1 MADRERNAAHGGAD
15 VWVQRLARNPADRDA
30 YVALH
35 AHYRAARD
43 LASLVNLVSG
53 LAEYSP
59 DAVTSSRAFK
69 EAGDIAE
76 QELRDE
82 QRAEAFYRHALLRD
96 PRYVDASESL
106 QALLERGARWV
117 PLQELLEN
125 QIEWLTNERAAPER
139 LAVLHFRLAELLRKQ
154 HGSDDE
160 ALPHY
165 QRAYETDPN
174 LLRAIYEA
182 RVLLLKRGEVRAA
195 CALYEREAAGDPDVA
210 RKIALLREL
219 AGRYRELAD
228 HDGAVSALER
238 AAALDP
244 SDVSLTHAL
253 ATELVQRSTLMD
265 ERVRALDLDRV
276 GDLLCDIAQSVGPV
290 EGRVFLA
297 AALGHAPWH
306 HRALLELERITE
318 PPQRGELA
326 RHWVAYLTHN
336 PDGNGADERRIM
348 LAQAYQQAGQTQDAV
363 YALTPAAERGNGEAR
378 QLLDELQVALAG
390 SETGGARPRPQPAGG
405 PPALPR
411 ARGVEADSEEP
422 ASVEDLSLLGVVEVG
437 DSSLGQVEA
446 PAAIVAEE
454 RTPHSLPSAE
464 LLAQAGEEVHAH
476 EQVPDQHAEE
486 LAAWQ
491 AQLLELQRANKQDD
505 ALALAERILR
515 VDPLSVEAFALAE
528 RHYRRNRDFARRADL
543 LLRSARRPELPADT
557 RVQRVREAISL
568 FESRLNDVDQ
578 AILAY
583 RELLSLLP
591 DNDDTM
597 RSLTRLLERSKRWD
611 DLVGMLEQSLVTHTE
626 TAAKTA
632 ILRRLT
638 EIHRRERKD
647 SAAASKTLALLLELD
662 PEDRQ
667 ARNALTDELL
677 GLGRWREA
685 AELIDRRIRES
696 ISKAEQVPLLRQ
708 LGELFEL
715 KLSDREAA
723 YDTYERLLDVVPN
736 DASALERMEA
746 IDESTGSHERLL
758 NTLNRRLEVSTPAQ
772 ASSLLVRMATIAEA
786 DLLDQDRACE
796 YLERALAKAPNN
808 AQIATALGNL
818 YERAERH
825 TELLALLRERAGLE
839 RQGKARAEI
848 YRRIARLLAQQL
860 ADPRAAAE
868 AYVKVNEQGD
878 DHEAWAYLADRAREA
893 DDATALTQ
901 ALSRLAPLETTAA
914 AKRAV
919 LFERAALLPG
929 LGRALDAVEPLVQIL
944 TELDPNDAE
953 TRSTL
958 GALCESLGDYRGLA
972 RVLES
977 HVSRADEPAERAAL
991 ARELA
996 ELYAS
1001 KLPDEARAIRALGI
1015 WAKATPDD
1023 PEPLRRLA
1031 EQYERKRRYKELLET
1046 LDALARV
1053 EPEKPAQARALEQ
1066 AALLAQAR
1074 LKDDGGAFARLCD
1087 YTQRFRLP
1095 LSAALLDLAR
1105 RLSRVPELCD
1115 LCEQEQ
1121 RYDEFFALLH
1131 ERIALIREPDEKI
1144 ELYRRMAAA
1153 LIEHRQDDDGALAAY
1168 EGLLT
1173 IGDDSEALRF
1183 VQSWAMRHDDPER
1196 LATALHRLAHV
1207 ETAPDE
1213 RRDLLYERGR
1223 LLLTRLSRPADAIAA
1238 FEEAAAVDPS
1248 FAPALDELASACESA
1263 GDHVKLA
1270 QTIERQLAHEGTGH
1284 DRLTLVRRLAEL
1296 YEGPAADDKRA
1307 AQALT
1312 RWAELDLAS
1321 PEPLRRLRK
1330 RLERAEQW
1338 PELLRT
1344 LDALA
1349 ERERDEAA
1357 RVEVLVAAGLL
1368 AFERFGD
1375 AAGSFDRLAPLVP
1388 LEDAN
1393 ADDALIRIARG
1404 SGRVDELFDLLERA
1418 QRFADLVEQLEWSA
1432 RTEPEPERARSLHR
1446 RSARIL
1452 HAQLRNDERAGAA
1465 YARLLA
1471 LGEDAEAL
1479 RFVQARALESD
1490 DPRLLADALLRL
1502 SRLEQEPRE
1511 LRDLSFEYAHVQNR
1525 RLGAPAAAIPV
1536 LQRILSELD
1545 PEFEPALDELIS
1557 AAQAANDD
1565 AVLAQALERQLLR
1578 ESERQGRA
1586 ELAERLAALY
1596 DERLHDQ
1603 DALLRALEVW
1613 AREDLTDVVPRRK
1626 LRAVLEAQ
1634 HKPTRLLTTLDEI
1647 ARLSDSQDERLDA
1660 ERAAAN
1666 LCSHELQDPEQAFER
1681 ALRLSRT
1688 GAPWAEDLLRTFG
1701 WQAGKLA
1708 ELTQYYAESE
1718 RFDEVVELLRQRA
1731 LRETGPDQRAE
1742 LLLSAARTLAE
1753 RVGDELAAAEVYRE
1767 VLELREDAEALAYLR
1782 QIAERNDD
1790 AASLSMLLSR
1800 LAALTSEPAARR
1812 ELLLR
1817 RAELLANELSQPA
1830 AAITLLREVL
1840 QLDARSSAAASALVE
1855 IAERSSDPAA
1865 LCLGLETKL
1874 QLARGPSEHHAL
1886 SMRLADLYELELHDA
1901 DRAAQALRCACQHD
1915 PDDLEA
1921 QRRLRAHLQRQGAF
1935 TDLVQVLDVLSRIE
1949 DTQSARDTARLAAAR
1964 CLFHDLEEPHSA
1976 LVRLAPLIQAADK
1989 EAEELADAVCKPA
2002 LARELAAVYI
2012 TRAKQST
2019 DADLVRISWQKVAQ
2033 IHEEWL
2039 GEPAEAFEAS
2049 LRLLASDTDNPEF
2062 LNEVDRLAKK
2072 TLSFPRLT
2080 QVYAKLV
2087 RDADDDPTRGVLLR
2101 RLAAIL
2107 EHEASEPAQALE
2119 QLMAASRLDPSD
2131 AALLA
2136 QIERLASTLRSHT
2149 ELLWAKEQKAL
2160 IASTPAE
2167 EIDAL
2172 LEVARTADLELR
2184 DREHA
2189 NAMLRRALELV
2200 EGAPGSHAKLMRV
2213 AAELDAAR
2221 PELGKEDAQ
2230 RGLLRAHLTLAESAS
2245 SDRRAELVL
2254 QAYRYASEVLRDA
2267 AAGFDLLRVGSS
2279 EPPILEPVLEALES
2293 SAAGLSRLDAL
2304 NAHLARIA
2312 ERADPEDKRAL
2323 LRRRARILE
2332 ERLKRFD
2339 QAAQAY
2345 ERLLEIDPDDTQ
2357 AEARHFACLKQA
2369 GRYRELLQALERRLR
2384 RSSDIERRTA
2394 LLREIARV
2402 WEVDLKNRASAAMVW
2417 SELHA
2422 LLPQDPEVE
2431 AAIARLSP

>member
-15 VWVQRLARNPADRDA
+15 VWVQRLARNPADREA

-35 AHYRAARD
+35 AHYRAVRD
-43 LASLVNLVSG
+43 IPSLVNLVAG
-53 LAEYSP
+53 LAEYSS
-59 DAVTSSRAFK
+59 DAATSSRAFK

-82 QRAEAFYRHALLRD
+82 PRAEAYYRHALARD

-117 PLQELLEN
+117 PLQELLDD
-125 QIEWLTNERAAPER
+125 QIERLTRERGEPER
-139 LAVLHFRLAELLRKQ
+139 LGVLLFRMAELLRKQ

-160 ALPHY
+160 ALAHY
-165 QRAYETDPN
+165 QRAYQADPN

-182 RVLLLKRGEVRAA
+182 RMLLLKRGDLRAA
-195 CALYEREAAGDPDVA
+195 CELYEREAAGDPDVA

-219 AGRYRELAD
+219 AGRYRELSD
-228 HDGAVSALER
+228 LDRSVSALER

-253 ATELVQRSTLMD
+253 ATELVQRSATVD

-306 HRALLELERITE
+306 HRALFELERITE
-318 PPQRGELA
+318 APQRGELA

-336 PDGNGADERRIM
+336 PDGDLADERRIM
-348 LAQAYQQAGQTQDAV
+348 LARAYQQAGQTQDAI
-363 YALTPAAERGNGEAR
+363 YALTPAGERGNADAR
-378 QLLDELQVALAG
+378 TLLDELQVQLAAA
-390 SETGGARPRPQPAGG
+390 ETGGARSRPVAEVAQP
-405 PPALPR
+405 PLPA
-411 ARGVEADSEEP
+411 ARVAEPDSEEP
-422 ASVEDLSLLGVVEVG
+422 ASVEDMSLLGVVEVG
-437 DSSLGQVEA
+437 DSSLGEVAAVRAAEDDEPEP
-446 PAAIVAEE
+446 PAE
-454 RTPHSLPSAE
+454 
-464 LLAQAGEEVHAH
+464 H
-476 EQVPDQHAEE
+476 EHEPLTEQQNEE
-486 LAAWQ
+486 LQIWH
-491 AQLLELQRANKQDD
+491 AQLMELQRANKQDD
-505 ALALAERILR
+505 ALAVAERILK
-515 VDPLSVEAFALAE
+515 VDPLSVEAFSVAE

-543 LLRSARRPELPADT
+543 LLRSARRPELPDDT

-591 DNDDTM
+591 DNDDTL
-597 RSLTRLLERSKRWD
+597 RSLIRLLERSKRWD
-611 DLVGMLEQSLVTHTE
+611 DLVVLLEQSLMTQAE

-647 SAAASKTLALLLELD
+647 SLAASKTLSLLLDLD

-677 GLGRWREA
+677 GLGRWAEA

-708 LGELFEL
+708 LGELYEL
-715 KLSDREAA
+715 KVGDREAA
-723 YDTYERLLDVVPN
+723 YHTYERLLDVVPN
-736 DASALERMEA
+736 DAAALEHMEA
-746 IDESTGSHERLL
+746 IDEASASHERLL

-772 ASSLLVRMATIAEA
+772 AASLLVRMATIAEA

-796 YLERALAKAPNN
+796 FLERALQRAPNN
-808 AQIATALGNL
+808 VQIATALGNL
-818 YERAERH
+818 YERAERYP
-825 TELLALLRERAGLE
+825 ELLALLRERATLE

-860 ADPRAAAE
+860 DDPRSAAE

-878 DHEAWAYLADRAREA
+878 DHEAWMYLADRAR
-893 DDATALTQ
+893 DAEDETALAQ
-901 ALSRLAPLETTAA
+901 ALARLAPLETTAP

-919 LFERAALLPG
+919 LFERAALLPN
-929 LGRALDAVEPLVQIL
+929 LGRPADAVEPLVQIL
-944 TELDPNDAE
+944 TELDPNDADA
-953 TRSTL
+953 RSTL
-958 GALCESLGDYRGLA
+958 GALCESLGDYRGLS
-972 RVLES
+972 RVLEAQ
-977 HVSRADEPAERAAL
+977 VARAEEAPERATL

-1001 KLPDEARAIRALGI
+1001 KLPDEARAIRALTI
-1015 WAKATPDD
+1015 WAKATPHD

-1046 LDALARV
+1046 LDALAQV

-1066 AALLAQAR
+1066 GALLAQAR
-1074 LKDDGGAFARLCD
+1074 LKDDAGAFARLCD
-1087 YTQRFRLP
+1087 YTQRFRTP

-1105 RLSRVPELCD
+1105 RLSRVAELCD

-1121 RYDEFFALLH
+1121 RYDEFFALLR
-1131 ERIALIREPDEKI
+1131 ERISLTREPAEKI

-1196 LATALHRLAHV
+1196 LATALHRLAYV
-1207 ETAPDE
+1207 EGLPEE

-1223 LLLTRLSRPADAIAA
+1223 LLLTRLERPADAIAA
-1238 FEEAAAVDPS
+1238 FEEAAAVDPN

-1270 QTIERQLAHEGTGH
+1270 QTIERQLAHDGSGH

-1307 AQALT
+1307 AHTLT

-1330 RLERAEQW
+1330 RQERGELW

-1344 LDALA
+1344 LDSLA

-1357 RVEVLVAAGLL
+1357 RIEVLVAAGLL

-1375 AAGSFDRLAPLVP
+1375 VAGSFERLAPLVA
-1388 LEDAN
+1388 LENSSADA
-1393 ADDALIRIARG
+1393 ALIRVARG
-1404 SGRVDELFDLLERA
+1404 GGRVDELFDLLERA
-1418 QRFADLVEQLEWSA
+1418 ERWADLVEQLEFSA
-1432 RTEPEPERARSLHR
+1432 RTELEPERAKLLLR
-1446 RSARIL
+1446 RAARIL
-1452 HAQLRNDERAGAA
+1452 HAQLRDDTRAGAA

-1502 SRLEQEPRE
+1502 SQLEQEPRE
-1511 LRDLSFEYAHVQNR
+1511 LRDLLFEYAHAQNR
-1525 RLGAPAAAIPV
+1525 RLGAPVAAIPV
-1536 LQRILSELD
+1536 LQRILTELD
-1545 PEFEPALDELIS
+1545 PDFEPALDELVS
-1557 AAQAANDD
+1557 AAQAAGDD
-1565 AVLAQALERQLLR
+1565 AVLALGLERQLLR
-1578 ESERQGRA
+1578 ESDRQGRA
-1586 ELAERLAALY
+1586 ALAERLAALY
-1596 DERLHDQ
+1596 DERLHDT
-1603 DALLRALEVW
+1603 DALLRALDVW

-1666 LCSHELQDPEQAFER
+1666 LCSATLQDPEQAFER
-1681 ALRLSRT
+1681 ALRLART
-1688 GAPWAEDLLRTFG
+1688 GTPWAEDLLRNFA
-1701 WQAGKLA
+1701 WQAGRLA

-1718 RFDEVVELLRQRA
+1718 RHDEMVELLRQRA
-1731 LRETGPDQRAE
+1731 ARETDPERRAQ

-1753 RVGDELAAAEVYRE
+1753 RVGDELGAAEVYRE
-1767 VLELREDAEALAYLR
+1767 VLEVHEDAGALGYLR

-1790 AASLSMLLSR
+1790 APQLALLLQR

-1812 ELLLR
+1812 DLLLH
-1817 RAELLANELSQPA
+1817 RAELMADELAQPT

-1840 QLDARSSAAASALVE
+1840 QLDPSSAAAARALVE
-1855 IAERSSDPAA
+1855 IAERSSDSAA
-1865 LCLGLETKL
+1865 LCLGLETEL
-1874 QLARGPSEHHAL
+1874 SLARGPNEHHAL
-1886 SMRLADLYELELHDA
+1886 SMRLADLYETELSDP
-1901 DRAAQALRCACQHD
+1901 DRAAQALRIACLHD

-1921 QRRLRAHLQRQGAF
+1921 QRRLRVHLERQAAF
-1935 TDLVQVLDVLSRIE
+1935 TELVQALDVLSRIE
-1949 DTQSARDTARLAAAR
+1949 DTQQARDAARLAAAR
-1964 CLFHDLEEPHSA
+1964 CLFERLEEPHSA
-1976 LVRLAPLIQAADK
+1976 LVRLAPLIQAADR
-1989 EAEELADAVCKPA
+1989 EAEQLADLVCKPA

-2012 TRAKQST
+2012 MRAKQSSDT
-2019 DADLVRISWQKVAQ
+2019 ELSRISWQKVAQ
-2033 IHEEWL
+2033 IHEDWL

-2049 LRLLASDTDNPEF
+2049 LRLLANDTENPAF

-2072 TLSFPRLT
+2072 TLSFARLSQIYT
-2080 QVYAKLV
+2080 KLV
-2087 RDADDDPTRGVLLR
+2087 RDADDDETRGLLLR
-2101 RLAAIL
+2101 RLATIL
-2107 EHEASEPAQALE
+2107 ENEASEPAQALE
-2119 QLMAASRLDPSD
+2119 QLMAASRIDPSD
-2131 AALLA
+2131 AELLEH
-2136 QIERLASTLRSHT
+2136 IERLAAELGSHT

-2160 IASTPAE
+2160 IAARPE
-2167 EIDAL
+2167 DEIEAL
-2172 LEVARTADLELR
+2172 LEVARTADLKLR

-2200 EGAPGSHAKLMRV
+2200 ESAPELHAQVMRV

-2230 RGLLRAHLTLAESAS
+2230 RGLLRAHLALAESAS
-2245 SDRRAELVL
+2245 SQRRAELVIA
-2254 QAYRYASEVLRDA
+2254 AYRWASETLHDA
-2267 AAGFDLLRVGSS
+2267 GAGFDLLRVGSS
-2279 EPPILEPVLEALES
+2279 DPPILDPVLEALES
-2293 SAAGLSRLDAL
+2293 SAAALNRLDAL
-2304 NAHLARIA
+2304 NAHLARVA

-2332 ERLKRFD
+2332 ERLKRYD

-2357 AEARHFACLKQA
+2357 VEARHFACLKQA

-2394 LLREIARV
+2394 LMREIARV

-2417 SELHA
+2417 GELQT